1 LPSERLGHRFDGDPS
16 APVLA
21 CSGSLGSTLAMWEPQ
36 LPLAERCR
44 LLRFDHPGHG
54 SSPPRVEP
62 LTIDD
67 LGRGVVELLDE
78 LELERVSFCG
88 LSLGGMVGM
97 WLASRAPTRVDCL
110 VLCATSARLGPP
122 EFWDERAELVRR
134 EGMAAVVET
143 VLGRWFTPRFHET
156 RPAEVER
163 FRAMLLGAGPES
175 YARCCEAIRDLDLR
189 DDLQTIV
196 APTIVIVG
204 ADDPSTPVEHA
215 ETIARGIPD
224 SRLLVIPDAAHL
236 VTVERADAVNDAV
249 LEHLAVAA

>member
-1 LPSERLGHRFDGDPS
+1 
-16 APVLA
+16 
-21 CSGSLGSTLAMWEPQ
+21 
-36 LPLAERCR
+36 
-44 LLRFDHPGHG
+44 
-54 SSPPRVEP
+54 
-62 LTIDD
+62 
-67 LGRGVVELLDE
+67 
-78 LELERVSFCG
+78 
-88 LSLGGMVGM
+88 
-97 WLASRAPTRVDCL
+97 
-110 VLCATSARLGPP
+110 
-122 EFWDERAELVRR
+122 
-134 EGMAAVVET
+134 MAAVVET

>member
-1 LPSERLGHRFDGDPS
+1 MRLAHRFDGDPS

-21 CSGSLGSTLAMWEPQ
+21 LSGSLGSTLDMWEPQ
-36 LPLAERCR
+36 LPLAERFR

-54 SSPPRVEP
+54 SSPPAVGP

-97 WLASRAPTRVDCL
+97 WLASRAPDRVDRL
-110 VLCATSARLGPP
+110 ALCATSARLGPP
-122 EFWDERAELVRR
+122 EFWDERADLVRR
-134 EGMAAVVET
+134 EGMAAVAET
-143 VLGRWFTPRFHET
+143 VLGRWFTPRFNEA
-156 RPAEVER
+156 RASEVDR
-163 FRAMLLGAGPES
+163 FRAMLLGTDPES

-189 DDLQTIV
+189 HDLQTIV
-196 APTIVIVG
+196 APTVVVVG
-204 ADDPSTPVEHA
+204 ADDPSTPVEQA
-215 ETIARGIPD
+215 ETIVRGIPG

-236 VTVERADAVNDAV
+236 VTVERAGAVNDAV